1 MNIIFLT
8 MSTLKEVDSHGI
20 YSDLM
25 RKFRDEGHEVYI
37 VSPRERRTG
46 ESTHLYETGG
56 VLVLAVR
63 TLNLQKTNVVEKG
76 IGQVL
81 VETQFKQA
89 IKKHLAN
96 IKVDLILYS
105 TPPITFPKVIEYLK
119 STNPSAKTYLLLK
132 DINML

>member
-8 MSTLKEVDSHGI
+8 MATLSDVATHGI

-25 RKFRDEGHEVYI
+25 RKFRDEGHKVYI

-89 IKKHLAN
+89 IKK
-96 IKVDLILYS
+96 
-105 TPPITFPKVIEYLK
+105 
-119 STNPSAKTYLLLK
+119 LLK
-132 DINML
+132 RLII